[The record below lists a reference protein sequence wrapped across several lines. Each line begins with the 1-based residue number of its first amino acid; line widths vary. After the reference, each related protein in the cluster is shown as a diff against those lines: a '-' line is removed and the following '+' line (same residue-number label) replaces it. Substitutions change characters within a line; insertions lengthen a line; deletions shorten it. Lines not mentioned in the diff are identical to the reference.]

1 MRSRSICR
9 RQGDGGFVNSRSLF
23 MEDREMAKYLIEA
36 SYSQMGLKAL
46 VKDGGTGRKKVVEA
60 AVKALGGHVDSM
72 YFAFGT
78 SDIYAIVD
86 APDNITA
93 AAFALAVGGTG
104 VAAHLKT
111 IVLLTPEEV
120 DQAAK
125 KSAVAGYRA
134 PGA

>member
-1 MRSRSICR
+1 
-9 RQGDGGFVNSRSLF
+9 
-23 MEDREMAKYLIEA
+23 MAKYLIEA
-36 SYSQMGLKAL
+36 SYSQMGLKG
-46 VKDGGTGRKKVVEA
+46 VIKDGGTGRRAVVEA
-60 AVKALGGHVDSM
+60 AVKALGGHLDSF

-111 IVLLTPEEV
+111 IVLLTPAEV
-120 DQAAK
+120 DKAAK
-125 KSAVAGYRA
+125 KSSTSGYRA
-134 PGA
+134 PGARSR

>member
-1 MRSRSICR
+1 MP
-9 RQGDGGFVNSRSLF
+9 
-23 MEDREMAKYLIEA
+23 KYLIEA
-36 SYSQMGLKAL
+36 SYSQVGLKAL
-46 VKDGGTGRKKVVEA
+46 VKDGGTGRKKIVEA
-60 AVKALGGHVDSM
+60 AVKALGGRVESM
-72 YFAFGT
+72 YYAFGT

-86 APDNITA
+86 APDNVTV

-104 VAAHLKT
+104 IAAHLKT

-125 KSAVAGYRA
+125 KSAGAGYRA

>member
-1 MRSRSICR
+1 
-9 RQGDGGFVNSRSLF
+9 
-23 MEDREMAKYLIEA
+23 MAKYLVEA
-36 SYSQMGLKAL
+36 SYSQAGLKAL

-60 AVKALGGHVDSM
+60 AAKALGGHVESF

-78 SDIYAIVD
+78 SDVYAIVD
-86 APDNITA
+86 APDNVTA

-104 VAAHLKT
+104 IAAHLKT
-111 IVLLTPEEV
+111 VVLLTPDEL

-125 KSAVAGYRA
+125 KSASAGYRA

>member
-1 MRSRSICR
+1 
-9 RQGDGGFVNSRSLF
+9 
-23 MEDREMAKYLIEA
+23 MAKYLIEA
-36 SYSQMGLKAL
+36 SYSQAGLKAL
-46 VKDGGTGRKKVVEA
+46 VKDGGTGRRKAVEA
-60 AVKALGGHVDSM
+60 ATKALGGRVESM

-78 SDIYAIVD
+78 SDVYVIVD
-86 APDNITA
+86 APDNITV

-125 KSAVAGYRA
+125 KSAGSGYRA

>member
-1 MRSRSICR
+1 
-9 RQGDGGFVNSRSLF
+9 
-23 MEDREMAKYLIEA
+23 MAKYLIEA
-36 SYSQMGLKAL
+36 SYSQVGLQAL
-46 VKDGGTGRKKVVEA
+46 VRDGGTGRKKVVEA
-60 AVKALGGHVDSM
+60 AIKALGGHLDSM

-111 IVLLTPEEV
+111 IVLLTGEEV

-125 KSAVAGYRA
+125 KSSGSGYRA
-134 PGA
+134 PG

>member
-1 MRSRSICR
+1 
-9 RQGDGGFVNSRSLF
+9 
-23 MEDREMAKYLIEA
+23 MAKYLIEA
-36 SYSQMGLKAL
+36 SYSQAGLKAL

-60 AVKALGGHVDSM
+60 AAKALGGRVESM

-78 SDIYAIVD
+78 SDVYAIVD
-86 APDNITA
+86 APDNVTA
-93 AAFALAVGGTG
+93 AALALAVGGTG
-104 VAAHLKT
+104 IAAHLKT

-125 KSAVAGYRA
+125 KSAGAGFRA